1 MAYTPTE
8 WKNGDVITAEKLN
21 KLEEGVASAGDG
33 SGDSNEFIINVSR
46 DSQYNLVMDKT
57 FDEVEA
63 AYNSGKTLKL
73 KNDNTNYRF
82 YEKQMSMC
90 GIDFKFVSDNISI
103 PFFLESATSITIYVG
118 CFIVSSNSNEPLKY
132 YGKNIILTFSE

>member
-1 MAYTPTE
+1 MAYEKHTWETGE
-8 WKNGDVITAEKLN
+8 TITAEKLN
-21 KLEEGVASAGDG
+21 NLEDGVASAGDG

-46 DSQYNLVMDKT
+46 DSQYNLVIDKT

-63 AYNSGKTLKL
+63 AYNNGKTLKL

-82 YEKQMSMC
+82 YEKQMSMG
-90 GIDFKFVSDNISI
+90 GIDFRFVSDNISI

-118 CFIVSSNSNEPLKY
+118 CFIVSSNLNEPLRY
-132 YGKNIILTFSE
+132 YDKDIILTFS

>member
-1 MAYTPTE
+1 MAYEKHTWETGE
-8 WKNGDVITAEKLN
+8 TITAEKLN
-21 KLEEGVASAGDG
+21 NLEDGVASAGDG

-46 DSQYNLVMDKT
+46 DSQYNLVIDKT

-63 AYNSGKTLKL
+63 AYNNGKTLKL

-82 YEKQMSMC
+82 YEKQMSMG
-90 GIDFKFVSDNISI
+90 GIDFTFVSDNISI

-118 CFIVSSNSNEPLKY
+118 CFIVSSNLNEPLRY
-132 YGKNIILTFSE
+132 YDKDIILTFS